1 LASIDLDGWVKP
13 CQQLHNISKSD
24 TTIDLPIKTV
34 VAPKPDGSG
43 GDERQGRW
51 GRALPPNVF
60 SY

>member
-34 VAPKPDGSG
+34 VLPSSMGAVAVDDKTG
-43 GDERQGRW
+43 GG
-51 GRALPPNVF
+51 GALPPSVF